1 MRTPHTIC
9 IPFLPWDRAST
20 LENWIREF
28 NRFSPDMRIVS
39 YYGTINERATL
50 RREFVETQDSWDVL
64 ITTYNFAQGGGNDS
78 KFFKKIT
85 WSVSRVFRNPLLLCL
100 TIMIRFVSLMKDTS
114 SKTIKV
120 NGITL

>member
-1 MRTPHTIC
+1 
-9 IPFLPWDRAST
+9 
-20 LENWIREF
+20 
-28 NRFSPDMRIVS
+28 MRIVS

>member
-1 MRTPHTIC
+1 MRIGFVMGHSLSPGHS
-9 IPFLPWDRAST
+9 AST

-28 NRFSPDMRIVS
+28 SRFSPEMRIVS
-39 YYGTINERATL
+39 YYGTINERAIL

-85 WSVSRVFRNPLLLCL
+85 WSVSPVEFFLYPLFLMV
-100 TIMIRFVSLMKDTS
+100 IGRFASLMKAMS
-114 SKTIKV
+114 SKITRV
-120 NGITL
+120 NATMP